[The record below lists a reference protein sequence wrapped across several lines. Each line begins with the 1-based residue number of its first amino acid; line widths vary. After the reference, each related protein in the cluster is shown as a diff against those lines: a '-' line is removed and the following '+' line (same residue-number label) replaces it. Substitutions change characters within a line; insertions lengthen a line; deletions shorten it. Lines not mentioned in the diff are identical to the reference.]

1 MNKKIT
7 LGILLFAVGGS
18 LSVVGIAAA
27 DGDLLTG
34 PVTEEVEP
42 DGEIVVDGE
51 FNQTGTS
58 EVVVTA
64 GENISI
70 NESSGTSTTINPG
83 TEIFT
88 TQDRILNGS
97 SSTYDPPTDSVTI
110 DVTGENITS
119 ATTGTLTQSSFNV
132 TVSLRDAAN
141 STLNSTTVSVSDPGL
156 FAGVPGFGDDADTGR
171 NLLIGGV
178 LALVGYLYLR
188 DSE

>member
-1 MNKKIT
+1 M
-7 LGILLFAVGGS
+7 
-18 LSVVGIAAA
+18 VVA
-27 DGDLLTG
+27 
-34 PVTEEVEP
+34 
-42 DGEIVVDGE
+42 
-51 FNQTGTS
+51 
-58 EVVVTA
+58 A

-70 NESSGTSTTINPG
+70 NRSSGTSTVISPG

-88 TQDRILNGS
+88 TQNRVLNGT

-119 ATTGTLTQSSFNV
+119 ETTGTLTQSSFNV
-132 TVSLRDAAN
+132 TLSLRDAAN

-156 FAGVPGFGDDADTGR
+156 FAGVPGFGEESDTGR
-171 NLLIGGV
+171 NLIIGGV